1 MLLEGVDG
9 PIKKTATITD
19 VSNEDA
25 FIFSPLKFSTSAVMK
40 LAVEPF
46 NPAELPKMV
55 PLQLCMCLRWYRF
68 LIRDRCPVFQVEA
81 LRRVN
86 KSYPL
91 ITTKVGIH
99 TWTWTV
105 VISCYPLF

>member
-1 MLLEGVDG
+1 MFIRSFAIGYRTRVLLDGVDG

-19 VSNEDA
+19 VNNEDA

-55 PLQLCMCLRWYRF
+55 TF
-68 LIRDRCPVFQVEA
+68 L
-81 LRRVN
+81 
-86 KSYPL
+86 
-91 ITTKVGIH
+91 
-99 TWTWTV
+99 
-105 VISCYPLF
+105 

>member
-1 MLLEGVDG
+1 MEGVDG

-19 VSNEDA
+19 VNTEDA

-55 PLQLCMCLRWYRF
+55 SFMPCMYVCDGKI
-68 LIRDRCPVFQVEA
+68 LIMDWWIGFQVEA

-91 ITTKVGIH
+91 ITTKVAID
-99 TWTWTV
+99 TC
-105 VISCYPLF
+105 IEFII